1 MLRDRPLARLRPLI
15 HSKAASPQ
23 DAMATLARAMHGLPG
38 KGRLRITSLGG
49 KHSTS
54 WTVNH
59 LNRKASV
66 ERAGAR
72 KSTAATCE
80 VLASDETLRAILAGE
95 LSPLEAFV
103 QDRLRIRGDVE
114 YARVVLRH
122 LASSSDASTE
132 VCD

>member
-23 DAMATLARAMHGLPG
+23 DAMATLAHALHGLPG

-54 WTVNH
+54 WTVSH

-72 KSTAATCE
+72 KPAAATCE

-95 LSPLEAFV
+95 LSPLEAFL
-103 QDRLRIRGDVE
+103 QDRLRVRGDVD

-122 LASSSDASTE
+122 LASSKDASTE
-132 VCD
+132 ICD